1 MAKSHSRLRSLKCV
15 PSREK
20 CNYRN
25 VEFLG
30 GIESSS
36 LQISIPPN
44 GRFARRTYGIP
55 YNVIIRYLASY
66 HYPLSSRFSL
76 KSIVCTLAGI
86 KKVVTNTEITDS
98 FSQKP
103 HFDIFL
109 ENQQQSKAKFN
120 ESIHRFT
127 LLFDWSCQ

>member
-1 MAKSHSRLRSLKCV
+1 MVKSHSRLRSLKCV
-15 PSREK
+15 PSGDK

-25 VEFLG
+25 VEFQG
-30 GIESSS
+30 SKESSS

-55 YNVIIRYLASY
+55 YNVLNRTLASY
-66 HYPLSSRFSL
+66 HYSLSSRFAL

-86 KKVVTNTEITDS
+86 KKIVMNTEITDS
-98 FSQKP
+98 FLQKP
-103 HFDIFL
+103 HFDAIL
-109 ENQQQSKAKFN
+109 EYQQQSKAKFN

-127 LLFDWSCQ
+127 LLFD